1 VNRAEA
7 WSPYEAYT
15 EGVTNFARK
24 LGFAGFALAWVL
36 RKEEFAF
43 SGFTLLALGFLITY
57 VLLDVLQY
65 VVAAWK
71 SRMWL
76 LEVESESWDALSL
89 LPDSYPPRPGELD
102 IWPWRMWN
110 TKVLSLSLAY
120 LALAGEILSRG
131 IG

>member
-1 VNRAEA
+1 VNPAEA
-7 WSPYEAYT
+7 WSPYQSYT
-15 EGVTNFARK
+15 EGVTHFARK

-36 RKEEFAF
+36 RAEEFAF
-43 SGFTLLALGFLITY
+43 SGFTLCALGFLITY

-71 SRMWL
+71 TRKWL
-76 LEVESESWDALSL
+76 LGVEAESWNAEGR
-89 LPDSYPPRPGELD
+89 LPESYPPRPGDQD

-120 LALAGEILSRG
+120 MALAGEIVSRG
-131 IG
+131 LG